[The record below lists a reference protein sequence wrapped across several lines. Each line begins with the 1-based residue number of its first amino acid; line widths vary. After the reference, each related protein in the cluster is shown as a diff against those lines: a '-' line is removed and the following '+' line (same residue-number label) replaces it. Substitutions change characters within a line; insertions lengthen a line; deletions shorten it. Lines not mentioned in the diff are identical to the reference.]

1 MAQKALGSC
10 DLVGT
15 HVVWLAKSLGIMR
28 FGWNSY
34 MVWLKKTRRKKEEEN
49 ETLRAMFIRD
59 RERNNT
65 YVRKPFRI
73 ILWFFSSVC
82 HFGIYSDI
90 RISEGCFGVLEICVT
105 SDFRRGLFRSFGDMC
120 HFGFSE
126 RVVSEF
132 WRYVSLRNFGYS
144 YFRGLFRSFGDMC
157 HFGISDIRISEGCFG
172 VLKIKLNPFLTV
184 RKAHT
189 FPEHRAA

>member
-34 MVWLKKTRRKKEEEN
+34 MVWLKKTRRKKEEN

-120 HFGFSE
+120 HFG
-126 RVVSEF
+126 
-132 WRYVSLRNFGYS
+132 
-144 YFRGLFRSFGDMC
+144 
-157 HFGISDIRISEGCFG
+157 ISDIRISEGCFG

>member
-1 MAQKALGSC
+1 MRFCWNSCSMAQKALGSC

-34 MVWLKKTRRKKEEEN
+34 MVWLKKHAEKRRRKRNPTSDVYK
-49 ETLRAMFIRD
+49 RQ
-59 RERNNT
+59 REKQHLCQKTIQN
-65 YVRKPFRI
+65 YPVV
-73 ILWFFSSVC
+73 FF
-82 HFGIYSDI
+82 
-90 RISEGCFGVLEICVT
+90 FGVSLRNLFGH
-105 SDFRRGLFRSFGDMC
+105 SDFGGLFRSFGDMC

-144 YFRGLFRSFGDMC
+144 YFRGLFRSFED
-157 HFGISDIRISEGCFG
+157 
-172 VLKIKLNPFLTV
+172 
-184 RKAHT
+184 KA
-189 FPEHRAA
+189 